1 MVLYKTSKL
10 IKVAMQEI
18 STLVK
23 LKHFSGNSFKIIKS
37 IALLGF
43 M

>member
-23 LKHFSGNSFKIIKS
+23 LKHFSGNSFKS